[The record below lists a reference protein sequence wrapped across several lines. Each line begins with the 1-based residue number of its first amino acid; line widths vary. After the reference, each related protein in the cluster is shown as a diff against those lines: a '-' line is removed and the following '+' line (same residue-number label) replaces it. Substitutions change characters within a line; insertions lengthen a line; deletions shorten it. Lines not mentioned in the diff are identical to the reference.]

1 MQLMH
6 RARGF
11 TLTELAVVFAVVA
24 LLIGGAMMTL
34 SAQVEQR
41 NLAEVQHRL
50 DAAAEAVHAFAIVNR
65 RVPCPARWTSS
76 ASHSQGSESFCTLSS
91 GTCAGSETTTVQGH
105 GNCSN
110 FYDGYLPAVSLGVT
124 PTDSDG
130 FAVDVWGNR
139 LRYVVARDVTACS
152 VTPPAG
158 TRVFTSQANLRTYGI
173 TCRPNDLDICTSAAC
188 TSRVISTQTALF
200 VVYSTGQNGNN
211 TAGYGADETENTDG
225 DAVFV
230 SRTQAGAQS
239 SGGTF
244 DDLIGFVPVGMVY
257 GKLVAA
263 GILP

>member
-11 TLTELAVVFAVVA
+11 TLTELAVVLMVVA
-24 LLIGGAMMTL
+24 LVLGGAMMTF

-41 NLAEVQHRL
+41 NLAEVQRRL
-50 DAAAEAVHAFAIVNR
+50 DLAAEAVHAFAIVNR
-65 RVPCPARWTSS
+65 RLPCPARRTSS
-76 ASHSQGSESFCTLSS
+76 ASHSQGLESFCTTSS
-91 GTCAGSETTTVQGH
+91 GTCAGAETLTVQGH

-110 FYDGYLPAVSLGVT
+110 FHDGYLPAVALGVT

-139 LRYVVARDVTACS
+139 LRYAVARDVTACA

-158 TRVFTSQANLRTYGI
+158 TRVFTSQANLQTYGI
-173 TCRPNDLDICTSAAC
+173 TCRPNDLDVCTSAAC
-188 TSRVISTQTALF
+188 TSRVISTQTALLI
-200 VVYSTGQNGNN
+200 VYSTGQNGNN
-211 TAGYGADETENTDG
+211 TAGYGSDETENTDG

-230 SRTQAGAQS
+230 SRTLASAQS

-244 DDLIGFVPVGMVY
+244 DDLVTFVPVGMVY
-257 GKLVAA
+257 GKLLAA